1 MESAKLC
8 PVCGAYWK
16 CDCKPEEIAR
26 LRQREVDRSVL
37 NRELP
42 PELFPRRTQIEQ
54 SDSQV
59 PASDA
64 TNTGGC
70 QHDWAEALGV
80 EVDEQL
86 VSGET
91 QVLVCRLCG
100 LYSVEERSA

>member
-1 MESAKLC
+1 VESEKLC

-16 CDCKPEEIAR
+16 CDCKPEEVAR
-26 LRQREVDRSVL
+26 VQRRDVERSLLNQAPETLRL
-37 NRELP
+37 T
-42 PELFPRRTQIEQ
+42 PREQ
-54 SDSQV
+54 SNNQV
-59 PASDA
+59 TEPTAA
-64 TNTGGC
+64 TTGC
-70 QHDWAEALGV
+70 NHDWTEALGV

>member
-1 MESAKLC
+1 VESTRLC

-16 CDCKPEEIAR
+16 CDCKSEEVER
-26 LRQREVDRSVL
+26 LRRREVERSAL
-37 NRELP
+37 NQV
-42 PELFPRRTQIEQ
+42 PESSRFAPREQ
-54 SDSQV
+54 SNNQDADS
-59 PASDA
+59 ADG
-64 TNTGGC
+64 GGC
-70 QHDWAEALGV
+70 NHDWSEALGV